1 MDTYYLEQYILEEF
15 YNGKIGYKAIC
26 FLVLPK
32 SPFISILLVEFNT
45 FIGWLNKVVNRKTNS
60 I

>member
-45 FIGWLNKVVNRKTNS
+45 FIG
-60 I
+60 